1 LKTAADLP
9 LMPNPKPKLE
19 FPPRGQL
26 MRLFAGSM
34 LSPLYASIRK
44 ILKLAAIFGSL
55 APCLC
60 YAGEVS
66 AGPSVTIDTTFHS
79 TFGHPSM
86 ALVTADD
93 NYVLVSLACDVA
105 KNQLECAPATPPAP
119 PNQAGVQVF
128 DSDFNNPCGGQNII
142 GFPPP
147 AGQAVTSVDGMQ
159 FLSAPQGV
167 SVGAAV
173 EQQGAEFFNLS
184 DVETCAIDGARNIIN
199 VQQRPVQPPMSCTAQ
214 GGLCYPGSFDI
225 ALTPNGSPGYAFVAN
240 EYGLKRLPPPK
251 VNFGLGG
258 TVGIIRIKRNPSGGF
273 TPKTRSIEQ
282 NHTIYIPG
290 ADTIPGVTMSHD
302 GKRLYVAN
310 ENARQNEINKKTG
323 NPYWDPTNVT
333 NTPNGAILASQNC
346 QPGGSDKSTGNLIE
360 HQNNGLLT
368 IVDVDKAKRGGGQS
382 SILVSIASGCS
393 PVRVVETADGKYIW
407 VAARGLN
414 KNLPVQPGASGYQV
428 LAFDV
433 SKLLSK
439 SLNDVNDALV
449 GFGDSGGTAPVGLA
463 LFDNDQMLAVANS
476 NRFFAL
482 LTPPAGATNV
492 AILDVSNPQT
502 PTVITTI
509 PPTPTPADM
518 FPRDVTIGPTN
529 VGDCLADSGCFTL
542 YVPNYDANSL
552 EVIKAH
558 VN

>member
-1 LKTAADLP
+1 
-9 LMPNPKPKLE
+9 
-19 FPPRGQL
+19 
-26 MRLFAGSM
+26 MRLFIGSI
-34 LSPLYASIRK
+34 LSPLNTSIRK
-44 ILKLAAIFGSL
+44 VPKLTALFSSL
-55 APCLC
+55 ALCLC
-60 YAGEVS
+60 YAGGVS
-66 AGPSVTIDTTFHS
+66 AGSSVTVETNFYA

-93 NYVLVSLACDVA
+93 NYVLVSLACDVP
-105 KNQLECAPATPPAP
+105 KNQLECAPTTPPAP
-119 PNQAGVQVF
+119 PNEAGVQVF

-147 AGQAVTSVDGMQ
+147 GGQAVTSVDGMQ
-159 FLSAPQGV
+159 FLPAPQGV

-184 DVETCAIDGARNIIN
+184 DVKTCAIDGKRNIIN

-225 ALTPNGSPGYAFVAN
+225 ALTPNGNPGYAFVAN
-240 EYGLKRLPPPK
+240 EYGLKHSPPSK

-258 TVGIIRIKRNPSGGF
+258 TVGVIRVQRNSGGGF
-273 TPKTRSIEQ
+273 SPRTRSIEQ
-282 NHTIYIPG
+282 NRTIYIPG
-290 ADTIPGVTMSHD
+290 ADTIPGITMSHD

-310 ENARQNEINKKTG
+310 ENARENEINKKTG

-346 QPGGSDKSTGNLIE
+346 EPGGTDKNTGKLIE

-368 IVDVDKAKRGGGQS
+368 IIDVDKAKRGGGQS

-414 KNLPVQPGASGYQV
+414 KNLTVQPGTSGYQV

-449 GFGDSGGTAPVGLA
+449 GFGDGGGTAPVGLT
-463 LFDNDQMLAVANS
+463 LFNNDRMLAVANS
-476 NRFFAL
+476 NRFFA
-482 LTPPAGATNV
+482 PKSGATDV

-509 PPTPTPADM
+509 PPTPTSADM
-518 FPRDVTIGPTN
+518 FPRDVTVGPPN
-529 VGDCLADSGCFTL
+529 VGDCLADLGCFTL
-542 YVPNYDANSL
+542 YVPNYDANML
-552 EVIKAH
+552 EVITAQ